1 MEALMAV
8 SLLLRGKENQTFV
21 RFRDHNAKRSSRLE
35 IARNLREDAETDS
48 MDPSAF
54 EKAIQGLM
62 ADVNDQVLLLDL
74 EAKAQKDAERR
85 SLESEITKIT
95 QSYTAL
101 WLDPIRDKLDEVEV
115 QSRSASVAE
124 LARDVY
130 LATRGVVI
138 QDVPLFGE
146 LPTVPSR
153 QQSREV
159 RSSSIAIKSSQPSSP
174 NISSSPPVPSTPEH
188 DAVFQRLELLAPGIK
203 PGKLGTLK
211 EAAVLSYW
219 PKERGIDTQ
228 NYVSSVAIASEEK
241 FDGARQ
247 RVRQREMKRKAL
259 AEKYKLPEFLKQGE
273 SSASKSRQRE
283 SLSTI
288 PIRTAAPMQIMSSQQ
303 GPASSQS
310 QGFAD
315 VTMSQPVSGAFG
327 DRKKSKKPKKKSG
340 FR

>member
-1 MEALMAV
+1 MD
-8 SLLLRGKENQTFV
+8 SGTF
-21 RFRDHNAKRSSRLE
+21 
-35 IARNLREDAETDS
+35 EDA
-48 MDPSAF
+48 
-54 EKAIQGLM
+54 IQELM
-62 ADVNDQVLLLDL
+62 ADVNDQALLLDL
-74 EAKAQKDAERR
+74 GPKAQKDAEGRG
-85 SLESEITKIT
+85 LDPEISKIT
-95 QSYTAL
+95 QRYSAL
-101 WLDPIRDKLDEVEV
+101 WLDPIQSKLDENDV
-115 QSRSASVAE
+115 QHRSAWIAE

-146 LPTVPSR
+146 LAAVPSQ

-159 RSSSIAIKSSQPSSP
+159 RSSSITIKSSQPSSP
-174 NISSSPPVPSTPEH
+174 NVSSSPPVSLPAEP

-228 NYVSSVAIASEEK
+228 NYVSSVAIASEQK

-259 AEKYKLPEFLKQGE
+259 AEKYKLPEFMRQGE

-283 SLSTI
+283 SLSSI
-288 PIRTAAPMQIMSSQQ
+288 PIRTAAPTQVMSSQQ

-315 VTMSQPVSGAFG
+315 ATMSQPVSGVFG